1 MNSLTLPIILSGP
14 IVRRAEPTQITIWI
28 ATSKRYRIHAKVFRI
43 TSNKDTEL
51 FEYHGFHAKSETNTI
66 HMGKQLFVH
75 LIKLT
80 PLSGT
85 FPMDTLPYL
94 DIISTSNKA
103 LNCII

>member
-51 FEYHGFHAKSETNTI
+51 FEYHGCAPCLGALFFNNIPFFRNKKDLSLFI
-66 HMGKQLFVH
+66 HFIFIV
-75 LIKLT
+75 
-80 PLSGT
+80 S
-85 FPMDTLPYL
+85 YL
-94 DIISTSNKA
+94 K
-103 LNCII
+103 